1 MLQTS
6 KMGKKTGMLNFS
18 IEDTPGN
25 RTLLDNE
32 KVSYKTEN
40 GKLHFEG
47 KATTLKYITAE
58 NTPENK
64 SKLKAN
70 EIDFKEE
77 GKRIKIDGINA
88 RKLAIAAITV
98 VYPIAGIAILL
109 IPKRQE
115 IKMIYPLLRM
125 K

>member
-1 MLQTS
+1 ME
-6 KMGKKTGMLNFS
+6 NS
-18 IEDTPGN
+18 IL
-25 RTLLDNE
+25 R
-32 KVSYKTEN
+32 
-40 GKLHFEG
+40 

-64 SKLKAN
+64 SKLKTN

>member
-6 KMGKKTGMLNFS
+6 KWEKTGMLNFS

-64 SKLKAN
+64 SKLKSQRN
-70 EIDFKEE
+70 
-77 GKRIKIDGINA
+77 
-88 RKLAIAAITV
+88 
-98 VYPIAGIAILL
+98 
-109 IPKRQE
+109 
-115 IKMIYPLLRM
+115 
-125 K
+125 

>member
-6 KMGKKTGMLNFS
+6 KWEKTGMLNFS

-58 NTPENK
+58 NTPENNLIK
-64 SKLKAN
+64 TTKL
-70 EIDFKEE
+70 IFKE
-77 GKRIKIDGINA
+77 R
-88 RKLAIAAITV
+88 
-98 VYPIAGIAILL
+98 
-109 IPKRQE
+109 
-115 IKMIYPLLRM
+115 
-125 K
+125 

>member
-1 MLQTS
+1 
-6 KMGKKTGMLNFS
+6 MLNFS

-64 SKLKAN
+64 SKLKPTKL
-70 EIDFKEE
+70 ISK
-77 GKRIKIDGINA
+77 KKVNA
-88 RKLAIAAITV
+88 SKLMV
-98 VYPIAGIAILL
+98 SML
-109 IPKRQE
+109 E
-115 IKMIYPLLRM
+115 N
-125 K
+125 

>member
-1 MLQTS
+1 M
-6 KMGKKTGMLNFS
+6 
-18 IEDTPGN
+18 E
-25 RTLLDNE
+25 
-32 KVSYKTEN
+32 
-40 GKLHFEG
+40 KLHFEG

-98 VYPIAGIAILL
+98 VTQSLGLL
-109 IPKRQE
+109 T
-115 IKMIYPLLRM
+115 LAHS
-125 K
+125 